1 MKKIRIAALAV
12 LLTAAMT
19 LTGCS
24 SNGDGNAET
33 TENTSSTQIVIDG
46 NDLPAGEEAMTT
58 RALEEGDT
66 YAIHKINPT
75 TTGDVL
81 AGGYKLIEEN
91 EAAQGKLYMNGGSK
105 VVLRAQNYNEDM
117 QDMAI
122 WADNACAMVR
132 IANFTSACDTLF
144 EEPQQVKV
152 CGYDA
157 IMYDYDII
165 QYEFVDED
173 TKKQIDTFKGR
184 NYYFYSDKDA
194 YVIMF
199 DTNDETYE
207 EQIKCFE
214 EFVADLEIKEVEY

>member
-1 MKKIRIAALAV
+1 MKKIGIAALAV

-24 SNGDGNAET
+24 SNGDGNADT
-33 TENTSSTQIVIDG
+33 SANNSSTQAVN
-46 NDLPAGEEAMTT
+46 NDNDILGGDAVLTT
-58 RALEEGDT
+58 RALEEGDIL
-66 YAIHKINPT
+66 AIHKINPKT
-75 TTGDVL
+75 EGDVF
-81 AGGYKLIEEN
+81 AGGYRLMQED
-91 EAAQGKLYMNGGSK
+91 EAAQGKLYTNGGSK
-105 VVLRAQNYNEDM
+105 IILRAQNYNEDM

-122 WADNACAMVR
+122 WADNACAMIK
-132 IANFTSACDTLF
+132 IANITSACDTLF
-144 EEPQQVKV
+144 NAPQQVKV

-165 QYEFVDED
+165 QYEFIDNE

-207 EQIKCFE
+207 EQLKCFE
-214 EFVADLEIKEVEY
+214 EFVADLEITEVEY